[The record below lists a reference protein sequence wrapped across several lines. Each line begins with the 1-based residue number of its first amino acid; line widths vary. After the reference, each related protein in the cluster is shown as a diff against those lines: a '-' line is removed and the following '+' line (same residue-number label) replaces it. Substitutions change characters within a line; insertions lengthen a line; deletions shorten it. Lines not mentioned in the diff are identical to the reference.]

1 MCLTRCL
8 RLLTGAGLE
17 RKSPHNQSTRHSQP
31 MAPSFII
38 IRQGGTQNSRTRM
51 TQRNSC
57 TTWVGS
63 ERLNSEPNST
73 LLRGSMMRSLPELWK
88 SPGPGHRAY
97 STGATQGEGGLTQS
111 LHHRDESSAKR
122 NTVTLNEAAVTSHN
136 VYGPVGLSGD
146 LAA

>member
-1 MCLTRCL
+1 
-8 RLLTGAGLE
+8 
-17 RKSPHNQSTRHSQP
+17 
-31 MAPSFII
+31 
-38 IRQGGTQNSRTRM
+38 M

-97 STGATQGEGGLTQS
+97 STGATQGGWTN
-111 LHHRDESSAKR
+111 AIA
-122 NTVTLNEAAVTSHN
+122 TLPRRILCKEKHCIVDKAAVTSHN
-136 VYGPVGLSGD
+136 VMGPDGLSGD